1 MKTYVILRRNAWPH
15 PAAAE
20 QAVGRSDQAA
30 AQMPDTVHR
39 VRTYVLDEGGDAL
52 GSVCIYEATD
62 EQAIRDHADRAGLPA
77 DSVVEIVDTI
87 DYADSFDGAATAPSQ
102 A

>member
-52 GSVCIYEATD
+52 GSVCIYEGTD

-87 DYADSFDGAATAPSQ
+87 DYADSFNGAAAALSQ